1 MRQVSVE
8 SFVASSGLM
17 GAAVWA
23 TANLID
29 LRYSKVSSIP
39 EKALFDK
46 SRRLTEVEK
55 VRQLLRASGGPVG
68 E

>member
-1 MRQVSVE
+1 MRQVCVE

-29 LRYSKVSSIP
+29 LRYSKISSIP

-46 SRRLTEVEK
+46 SRRLPEVEK
-55 VRQLLRASGGPVG
+55 VR
-68 E
+68 